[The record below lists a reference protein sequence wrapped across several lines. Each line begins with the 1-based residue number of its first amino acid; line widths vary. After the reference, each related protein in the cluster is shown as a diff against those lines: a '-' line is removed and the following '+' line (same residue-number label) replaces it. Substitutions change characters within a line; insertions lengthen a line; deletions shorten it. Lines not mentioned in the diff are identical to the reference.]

1 MTGRHSR
8 GLAVLAAVA
17 LLVLGA
23 ALGITFDRFHVRSV
37 PAQTGLFRLH
47 DDPFSVMDSALVL
60 RADQRDRVRA
70 IIEARQQD
78 IDGVWEN
85 THHSLLAI
93 LDSVVIDLATVL
105 DSAQMEKLRDLAD
118 VLHGGPPPRS
128 LH

>member
-1 MTGRHSR
+1 MTGRTSR
-8 GLAVLAAVA
+8 GLAALAAVA

-23 ALGITFDRFHVRSV
+23 ALGITFDRFHVRST
-37 PAQTGLFRLH
+37 PAQTSLFRLH

-70 IIEARQQD
+70 IIEARQQE

-85 THHSLLAI
+85 THRGLLAI
-93 LDSVVIDLATVL
+93 LDGTVTDLEAVL
-105 DSAQMEKLRDLAD
+105 DSAQMSKLHDLAD
-118 VLHGGPPPRS
+118 VLHGGRPPRS